1 MCLYKETLESTTSA
15 PGGIATMQRMTT
27 SSPSSENST
36 RAFAFPGFR
45 FRISG
50 FGFWFSGLTRFWFRI
65 PGKANARVE
74 FSEDGEEVVM
84 RCIVAIPPGA
94 EVQGYLA
101 HKKTHLPR
109 TLPYAYA

>member
-1 MCLYKETLESTTSA
+1 MQLTKRGRFCTGAVTNPGRICTRKRSVQSTTSE
-15 PGGIATMQRMTT
+15 IR
-27 SSPSSENST
+27 N
-36 RAFAFPGFR
+36 RK
-45 FRISG
+45 
-50 FGFWFSGLTRFWFRI
+50 

-101 HKKTHLPR
+101 HKKTHTPLGP
-109 TLPYAYA
+109 P